1 MSLTINLDTGQ
12 RLDITCRKGDSFNLE
27 LTFTDDSG
35 TAINLE
41 EYLFKM
47 DVRESDTASGT
58 ILNDTNFTYTVSG
71 ESSNT
76 LTVAATGTTMEGV
89 DGGMY
94 VYDIQSDSDGDG
106 DSGSGTIKTWLFGI
120 FKVNEDITL

>member
-1 MSLTINLDTGQ
+1 MALTINLDTAQ

-35 TAINLE
+35 TAIDLSD
-41 EYLFKM
+41 YSFKM

-71 ESSNT
+71 DDSNT
-76 LTVAATGTTMEGV
+76 LTVAAPGSTMEGV

-94 VYDIQSDSDGDG
+94 VYDLQSDSDGDD
-106 DSGSGTIKTWLFGI
+106 DSSTGTIKTWLYGI

>member
-1 MSLTINLDTGQ
+1 MALTINLDTAQ

-35 TAINLE
+35 TAIDLSA
-41 EYLFKM
+41 YSFKM

-71 ESSNT
+71 DSSNT
-76 LTVAATGTTMEGV
+76 LTVAAPGSTMEAV

-94 VYDIQSDSDGDG
+94 VYDIQSDSDGD
-106 DSGSGTIKTWLFGI
+106 DNSSTGTIKTWLYGI